1 MRGQEGH
8 PSRLALLGCLASL
21 CVASVKGFATQT
33 AWTTQTLESISLADN
48 PSPQGPISEQER
60 PTTTHGITEDAPY
73 FVSPPLSSV
82 RTRLGRPAVLTCVVK
97 HLGNRQVSWI
107 RGRDLHV
114 LSYGQVT
121 FSSDARLSV
130 SHSEDS
136 WTLTIKFSQPR
147 DAGAYSCQVNTQ
159 PPQAVW
165 YNLTVIEAR
174 ANILGKETLYL
185 QSGSTISLQCVI
197 KEQLAIPGLVL
208 WYQDDHLVERQSSR
222 IKVTTRVTNVTTS
235 TLTVEAAR
243 LQDSGN
249 YSCWPSAGRP
259 DSVLVHV
266 IQGDP
271 PAAMQHG
278 SSAPGACP
286 FLLVPMILTS
296 LMFLLT

>member
-197 KEQLAIPGLVL
+197 KEQLAIPVSVLRKILFVVGYVQYLGGSVYCGRSGALVSGRPFSGATVIEDKSDHESNQRHYQYSDCGGCEATGLRQLLVL
-208 WYQDDHLVERQSSR
+208 
-222 IKVTTRVTNVTTS
+222 
-235 TLTVEAAR
+235 AF
-243 LQDSGN
+243 
-249 YSCWPSAGRP
+249 CWP
-259 DSVLVHV
+259 
-266 IQGDP
+266 
-271 PAAMQHG
+271 
-278 SSAPGACP
+278 
-286 FLLVPMILTS
+286 T
-296 LMFLLT
+296 

>member
-1 MRGQEGH
+1 MTMTVSVEAKSVQII
-8 PSRLALLGCLASL
+8 SS
-21 CVASVKGFATQT
+21 VASVESFTTQT
-33 AWTTQTLESISLADN
+33 AWTTHTSESISLADN
-48 PSPQGPISEQER
+48 PSPQGPISEEER

-73 FVSPPLSSV
+73 FVSPPLSTV

-97 HLGNRQVSWI
+97 HIGNRQVSWI

-114 LSYGQVT
+114 LSSGQIT

-130 SHSEDS
+130 AHSQDS

-147 DAGAYSCQVNTQ
+147 DAGTYSCQINTQ

-165 YNLTVIEAR
+165 YNLTVI
-174 ANILGKETLYL
+174 
-185 QSGSTISLQCVI
+185 
-197 KEQLAIPGLVL
+197 GLVL

-222 IKVTTRVTNVTTS
+222 IKVTTKVTNVTTS

-243 LQDSGN
+243 LRDSGN